1 MASNIG
7 YINHPIEGFI
17 IGASVISIFFI
28 LVIIFIYIRI
38 VLKLEKDAHCNNS
51 DIQTAQCEQQKQYQ
65 KNFSYENQFDFFIQK
80 DAKGAFPKS
89 STSFSKP

>member
-89 STSFSKP
+89 STSFS